1 MPAVDSLVQGALP
14 IGLAHNL
21 VLQRPVAAG
30 QPVRWSDVAF
40 DSTRESVRVRL
51 EMEAM
56 FRKELGVEVAAE
68 KLAS

>member
-1 MPAVDSLVQGALP
+1 M
-14 IGLAHNL
+14 
-21 VLQRPVAAG
+21 VLQRPVPAG

-40 DSTRESVRVRL
+40 DSAKEAVRVRL

-56 FRKELGVEVAAE
+56 FRKELGVELPGE